1 MKYEITQIGVIRS
14 PYKTKSE
21 CPIQGAAAPEGIGK
35 VLFFPEF
42 APGLKSI
49 EKFSHLYLIYV
60 FDRAGDT
67 ILTGKPFL
75 DDEERGVYAMRHP
88 RRPNSLGLSIVKLV
102 ERRGSELVVA
112 EIDVLDGTPLIDVKP
127 YVPRF
132 DARESAGSGWVSGKE
147 FREKPPNRE

>member
-1 MKYEITQIGVIRS
+1 MKYEITQIGLIRS

-21 CPIQGAAAPEGIGK
+21 CPIQGAAAPEGIGRIEI
-35 VLFFPEF
+35 FPQF
-42 APGLKSI
+42 SQGLKSI
-49 EKFSHLYLIYV
+49 ERFSHLFLIFV

-75 DDEERGVYAMRHP
+75 DDEERGVFAMRHP
-88 RRPNSLGLSIVKLV
+88 RRPNSLGLSVVRLV

-112 EIDVLDGTPLIDVKP
+112 EIDVLDGTPLIDIKP

-132 DARESAGSGWVSGKE
+132 DARECAGSGWLADKE